1 MAEVYLDPKGF
12 YIDPKT
18 GKKANGKYK
27 LPISGGDIYYK
38 DGKQVNPDGTPYVPK
53 PRTQPVNPD
62 GTPLVPT
69 VTPRPTTSP
78 TRSTTASTSTEKL
91 LAEKKELTERIAA
104 NSKVDITANTASQR
118 IASLEATKADRA
130 RLAEINRQLAGEAKT
145 PPKSTNPAPSPKG
158 PVIAPNAPAG
168 ITEDLA
174 ADLAAQGFQIGD
186 NAIWQVGGVG
196 STALVYLGETNNPT
210 QGLTFKNG
218 RPVSSVVPTL
228 KPTTTV
234 TTDFWND
241 QALQNKIISA
251 YAAKGK
257 TISTVEAY
265 GLWSQLVTTAATIYQ
280 GGRGPKITPLQLLTD
295 SLKSVKGDEPTLP
308 TRSISQL
315 DKVKTFE
322 ALDEWGLSKI
332 GQKLDAAQ
340 KAELFDLLNKANT
353 GTLTTYKKVK
363 NKKTGKLENVQTTTP
378 GLTAEASEAIV
389 EKKLKESNPEEYERR
404 KGFEFMKDMTSILS
418 GGL

>member
-1 MAEVYLDPKGF
+1 MA
-12 YIDPKT
+12 
-18 GKKANGKYK
+18 
-27 LPISGGDIYYK
+27 
-38 DGKQVNPDGTPYVPK
+38 
-53 PRTQPVNPD
+53 
-62 GTPLVPT
+62 
-69 VTPRPTTSP
+69 TT
-78 TRSTTASTSTEKL
+78 EEL
-91 LAEKKELTERIAA
+91 LKRKKELEARIAA
-104 NSKVDITANTASQR
+104 VAKVDITSTTAAQR
-118 IASLEATKADRA
+118 LASMKATEKDRKE
-130 RLAEINRQLAGEAKT
+130 LAEINSQLAGQPKT
-145 PPKSTNPAPSPKG
+145 PPKAKGNVPLPK
-158 PVIAPNAPAG
+158 PIVIAQNAPAG

-241 QALQNKIISA
+241 QALQKKIIGA

-265 GLWSQLVTTAATIYQ
+265 GLWSQLVSTAATIYQ

-332 GQKLDAAQ
+332 GQKLDATQ

-353 GTLTTYKKVK
+353 GTLTEYKKVK
-363 NKKTGKLENVQTTTP
+363 NKKTGKMENVQTTTP

>member
-1 MAEVYLDPKGF
+1 MA
-12 YIDPKT
+12 
-18 GKKANGKYK
+18 
-27 LPISGGDIYYK
+27 
-38 DGKQVNPDGTPYVPK
+38 
-53 PRTQPVNPD
+53 
-62 GTPLVPT
+62 
-69 VTPRPTTSP
+69 TT
-78 TRSTTASTSTEKL
+78 EEL
-91 LAEKKELTERIAA
+91 LARKKELTAKIAA
-104 NSKVDITANTASQR
+104 ASKVDITASTAKER
-118 IASLEATKADRA
+118 IASLEATKKDRA
-130 RLAEINRQLAGEAKT
+130 DLAEINRQLSGKPKT
-145 PPKSTNPAPSPKG
+145 PPKSKTTAPMPKG
-158 PVIAPNAPAG
+158 LNLPENAPVG
-168 ITEDLA
+168 ITEDVA
-174 ADLAAQGFQIGD
+174 ADLTAAGFPVTD
-186 NAIWQVGGVG
+186 TSIWQQSGIG
-196 STALVYLGETNNPT
+196 STALVYLGETNKAG
-210 QGLTFKNG
+210 QGLTFKGG

-228 KPTTTV
+228 RPTTTV

-241 QALQNKIISA
+241 KGLQSKIIGA

-265 GLWSQLVTTAATIYQ
+265 GLWSQLVSTAATIYQ
-280 GGRGPKITPLQLLTD
+280 GGRGAKVTPLQLLND
-295 SLKSVKGDEPTLP
+295 SLKGVTGDEPTLP
-308 TRSISQL
+308 TRAISQL

-332 GQKLDAAQ
+332 GQKLDATQ

-353 GTLTTYKKVK
+353 GTLTEYKKVK